1 MAKHY
6 DLVGSIYDKYAKDNK
21 YKEEEIIKI
30 PGVSFKSIEDI
41 DKFTAGLI
49 DLDELKVVIDK
60 KYQNKTLFS
69 IRVTTTD
76 EKVYYKSIIYN
87 NPSLIEIANFLKV
100 NTIYGVNGPRTVK
113 MYLGKNDL
121 FMNAWSDVEK
131 KIHKSKTTYEDREWL
146 YSVFGE
152 KSRYTA
158 FINRY
163 INGDAFDSETDKM
176 LLDLERGFRDYEVF
190 REYLTNKDKVEKKS
204 KVSNVKVNPYNF
216 SFKANLGVIKERL
229 DDDISY
235 VPLDDEENDYE
246 PDDFV
251 FLTEEER
258 EEAYG
263 EGNIDIE
270 EHRRRINGK

>member
-1 MAKHY
+1 
-6 DLVGSIYDKYAKDNK
+6 
-21 YKEEEIIKI
+21 
-30 PGVSFKSIEDI
+30 
-41 DKFTAGLI
+41 
-49 DLDELKVVIDK
+49 
-60 KYQNKTLFS
+60 
-69 IRVTTTD
+69 
-76 EKVYYKSIIYN
+76 
-87 NPSLIEIANFLKV
+87 
-100 NTIYGVNGPRTVK
+100 
-113 MYLGKNDL
+113 
-121 FMNAWSDVEK
+121 
-131 KIHKSKTTYEDREWL
+131 
-146 YSVFGE
+146 
-152 KSRYTA
+152 
-158 FINRY
+158 
-163 INGDAFDSETDKM
+163 M

-235 VPLDDEENDYE
+235 VPLDDEESDYE
-246 PDDFV
+246 PDDFA

>member
-152 KSRYTA
+152 MV
-158 FINRY
+158 
-163 INGDAFDSETDKM
+163 M
-176 LLDLERGFRDYEVF
+176 LLI
-190 REYLTNKDKVEKKS
+190 
-204 KVSNVKVNPYNF
+204 VK
-216 SFKANLGVIKERL
+216 LIKC
-229 DDDISY
+229 Y
-235 VPLDDEENDYE
+235 
-246 PDDFV
+246 
-251 FLTEEER
+251 
-258 EEAYG
+258 
-263 EGNIDIE
+263 
-270 EHRRRINGK
+270 